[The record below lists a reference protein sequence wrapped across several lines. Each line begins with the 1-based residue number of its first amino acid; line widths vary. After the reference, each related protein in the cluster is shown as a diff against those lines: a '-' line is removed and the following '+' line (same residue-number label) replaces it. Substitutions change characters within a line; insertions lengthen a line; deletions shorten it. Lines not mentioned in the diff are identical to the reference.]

1 MEQKCDP
8 LSLLPIEL
16 AREIACFLG
25 DEDLYFNITFVCEY
39 WRQEIA
45 FPIIA
50 ECYRNLMME
59 INGELEENLSS
70 FNCLFT
76 TKYGRRFLRF
86 KLKSLVFEYSRNIF
100 QYLIINDEKM
110 ICDVD
115 EWLGMET
122 FQKLVQCFSRCFHS
136 EPRNETILS
145 NLFERIERLFS
156 SQEVSS
162 FVMKIVI
169 EGHSDVGKSSFIQ
182 CVRGN
187 PVSML
192 NDDRTMSP
200 NFSIKEYYL
209 KDVFKAQ
216 VQLFD
221 TPNPQVYTRI
231 PHMFF
236 RNSSVLLLIFD
247 VTLKS
252 SFERISQIS
261 KNYVEQL
268 REKNEHPEIM
278 IIGTKTDLDESL
290 RVVSYNEALELA
302 FKHFNGS
309 LYFELSNTD
318 IKQPIS
324 VIWYCLIQRYLLQ
337 QSLVH
342 IQTDPTRL

>member
-1 MEQKCDP
+1 
-8 LSLLPIEL
+8 
-16 AREIACFLG
+16 
-25 DEDLYFNITFVCEY
+25 
-39 WRQEIA
+39 
-45 FPIIA
+45 
-50 ECYRNLMME
+50 
-59 INGELEENLSS
+59 
-70 FNCLFT
+70 
-76 TKYGRRFLRF
+76 
-86 KLKSLVFEYSRNIF
+86 
-100 QYLIINDEKM
+100 
-110 ICDVD
+110 
-115 EWLGMET
+115 
-122 FQKLVQCFSRCFHS
+122 
-136 EPRNETILS
+136 
-145 NLFERIERLFS
+145 
-156 SQEVSS
+156 
-162 FVMKIVI
+162 
-169 EGHSDVGKSSFIQ
+169 
-182 CVRGN
+182 
-187 PVSML
+187 
-192 NDDRTMSP
+192 MSP

-290 RVVSYNEALELA
+290 RVVSYNEALGLA
-302 FKHFNGS
+302 FKQFDGS